1 MPTCSRPTTCARSTS
16 AVPDRLFALHGKHDN
31 VAADVA
37 VPLQGGTATAK
48 TPSTDG
54 SGVAAAAAAAANSP
68 QLRSTSLKPI
78 FAYSAR
84 ACRGSAC
91 LLTLPPDFSQLVDL
105 VELGVAIAAN
115 DGVEPPA
122 SARKSS
128 APPEQIIVA
137 GSFLSDGAAT
147 RLRGTRLIRTL
158 DVKNTL
164 HCIGGVSALLPL
176 LTSDENCAGALR
188 LIVTMIDGNIRNQAD
203 LVRCAGPAIM
213 AMLLRDRAVTAITDT
228 LLAGVQSLYATAQLP
243 QLKRRLLED
252 LLFEFAAW
260 IAAPFAVQRQLLQTL
275 QERAVASI
283 AYFRS
288 TIEVPFML
296 DILQRFLWFRQPSL
310 SAAALGFDPARRSLS
325 HQEVAELRS
334 MLLTLLMW
342 LLGGHGTLNAILP
355 DSLQAPAELGRQQSV
370 SSSVTRRQTVTGTDR
385 PLMTSGSST
394 NPFSKA
400 REVGIT
406 QEMRLPPPT
415 TAQLRHGIEALLKY
429 VHVAEDRTAITDV
442 LWLIVRLMHDT
453 DSAMA
458 VIEGMSGVPQCFVAL
473 LDVDSPAVRMAALRA
488 IGVFLARLS
497 PRARERFAAEFGLTF
512 IVDKLG
518 AFTVDERAYVGVL
531 LLLIG
536 DGGVSCDWPVLS
548 DATTLVNPSCVI
560 ALLHLLS
567 LADKLEL
574 VRNALKD
581 LSALASRAVNSDAI
595 AALPC
600 WQLWILEL
608 PLRVRSLAADGSDEL
623 ETLFD
628 LATTLLST
636 VLCRAVR
643 AHADGWRHV
652 EDTLEYV
659 RYVAGSNTQLR
670 GAAVARQIL
679 FKLLRGLEADI
690 QQLMSANDVE
700 GAVQL
705 GRNIAYIAVLVEQ
718 HALGGGTL
726 TIGDDSED
734 RTIVV
739 VAPVAAAGDDAPA
752 AAAAPAASERA
763 TPSCWRDFA
772 LCAKLLDLLDW
783 VLVPPIYSAA
793 LDEEVMSALN
803 GPQAAVAGG
812 GGTSSVPTTLPRAAD
827 PDAPPASAPAPLPAG
842 YTSLTLF
849 HLQLS
854 LMVPVL
860 EHASTVYGTADVA
873 TKQAPLRELHALL
886 HAGASAQEISS
897 ALGSRLSDQL
907 RDKLAQTMAPLKSLQ
922 RLYDKC
928 TQRLRALLRQ
938 STMALPT
945 AANEARLVQLAHVI
959 GRAIGKSADENSAV
973 GLELLPLFRDLLA
986 HRSLAYLE
994 PDLILAGIVE
1004 QQQRVREQSAT
1015 TTPPPVAATAA
1026 FVSTTPAVVLSSP
1039 PPAAKAAAA
1048 TADDNPKRLSSFGAM
1063 ARARA
1068 SSATQPASSVRTSGT
1083 SSGAT
1088 SPRGGAAASD
1098 DNGAGA
1104 SVADARN
1111 DAMTELARRMAA
1123 MLTHSATEASNSAA
1137 RRMQLV
1143 APHRTARRSA
1153 LRAQVAGN
1161 VDRWRV
1167 DSVRRHTAVVGAG
1180 AAYHQQACA
1189 DAAATTALL
1198 AARRQL
1204 AIDGVRHWWTKRVM
1218 RQLTHARAP
1227 WFVPTEQSAEH
1238 WKLDMAQNHIGMR
1251 LRLRRNYTFD
1261 QHENATATYRKQQFE
1276 EQAAS
1281 GSELSSKA
1289 DAALNDQLSRWK
1301 FGEGTAAAVVSA
1313 AGVAGGGKD
1322 DDEGGDAGDAGGKDE
1337 ASSPSLARNSSF
1349 LKEAGRSDGD
1359 GEWTVVDDNAS
1370 TSSQSSL
1377 PSVSGEPP
1385 LDDERLLVQMVA
1397 SDRERSV
1404 FSTNDVEFVTLHTSV
1419 RGRIDVTNA
1428 SLYFYAETAA
1438 AGEGGGDAHE
1448 ADHSRKTRRWPLAA
1462 LKSVT
1467 RRRYMLK
1474 ETAVEMLFD
1483 TRRSYMLN
1491 FESVQVR
1498 RRFVKALA
1506 ATATCEI
1513 DTKERSHVDELK
1525 RSGYTEMWQR
1535 REISNFEY
1543 LMQLNAIAGRTH
1555 VDLNQYPVFPWVL
1568 TDYTS
1573 AELDLSNPAVYRD
1586 LRKPVGA
1593 LNEARLEGLRERF
1606 ASAPSPAEQFL
1617 YGTHYSSAGA
1627 VLYYLIRL
1635 EPYTTQHVMLQDG
1648 KFDHADRLFH
1658 SVPACWRS
1666 VITATSDVKELIPEF
1681 YYLPEFLLNA
1691 DNFELGTTQLG
1702 DKLGDVVLPPWA
1714 NGSAHRFVRL
1724 MREALESEIVSQTL
1738 HHWIDLIFGYQQR
1751 GEAAVVADNVY
1762 HPLTYGDIDVDAID
1776 DPLLRAA
1783 ALQQIAN
1790 FGQCPRQL
1798 LRKPHPRRTPLTVA
1812 LQPMLSTPQL
1822 IRRGK
1827 PVRLPHN
1834 VARLF
1839 RVEQQLLSIGDRDGD
1854 VALFTLASASGSQ
1867 GSALNNSTNDQLAV
1881 HLRLA
1886 GVVPELAVPISPRM
1900 LVTVDNVNYALRLV
1914 SLETGKTVQTVS
1926 FHTNEIT
1933 SLAYDDDERVLVSG
1947 SRDSTACVWH
1957 IVKPFK
1963 KGGITNLV
1971 PGLLLRSARRLESEP
1986 RVTLTGHD
1994 CPLSAVALSTDLDL
2008 CVTCSLDGTVNL
2020 YSPSTGAFVRSLA
2033 TDAHTVFN
2041 EAHITVNGDIIL
2053 ASHQTNELYTY
2064 SINATLLARCV
2075 ADEAPRAL
2083 LVERRGLR
2091 FVSGGDNGVVVR
2103 SVATLEVLFTLIVG
2117 LRARCLTWH
2126 ADEQT
2131 LVIGLDKSEL
2141 AIFARD
2147 LSSPQQPFV
2156 AQPPSP
2162 VAVPLQIAQSG
2173 EE

>member
-1 MPTCSRPTTCARSTS
+1 LKVKIRKKKKKRLVIVNYFFLFMNESYFVFFFFPFFFFFFFLLLLSLFEKKMNYSSVAQLFVSANTSSDHVDERLLDLLFDLLLDTPHAFGTSTAATGAATPTVREPLIAKS
-16 AVPDRLFALHGKHDN
+16 AVLPVLMSVVTNALQRGHESVAVLAVERLAVLLRDSRNLAAAFEAVQFDWLHFLLDAVRTDDAAADTPLVAALLALVEAFAASTMNVAHLRRFMRLVAACRSASLRALLVARLERIGAPKAGPLAYFDCDGVTSGIKLSRLAKFPSNGYSFCLWVSLAALADARRPHHPRLFSFLCADTAGIEAVFVGSKLALRVRQSGGRTEEVLCNYTFEAQTWYHLVVTHQYHLVGKSIITLYVNGARDCAVPLRYPSDINKRPLTHVCICTNDRVDEAQIFTMPLAARLGDCVLYADVLTANDVRAQYECGPDRLFALHGKHDN

-37 VPLQGGTATAK
+37 VPLQGGTATTKA
-48 TPSTDG
+48 PSSDG
-54 SGVAAAAAAAANSP
+54 TGVAAAAAAANAP

-105 VELGVAIAAN
+105 IELGNAIAAN
-115 DGVEPPA
+115 DGVDPPA
-122 SARKSS
+122 SSRKSS
-128 APPEQIIVA
+128 GPPEQIIVA

-147 RLRGTRLIRTL
+147 RLRATRLIRTL

-228 LLAGVQSLYATAQLP
+228 LLTGVQSLYATAQLP

-252 LLFEFAAW
+252 LLFEYAAW

-342 LLGGHGTLNAILP
+342 VLGGHGTLNAILP

-370 SSSVTRRQTVTGTDR
+370 ASGVTRRQTVTGTDR
-385 PLMTSGSST
+385 PLMASGSSN

-488 IGVFLARLS
+488 IGVFLSRLS
-497 PRARERFAAEFGLTF
+497 PRARERFTAEFGLTF

-548 DATTLVNPSCVI
+548 DATTLVNPTCVI

-581 LSALASRAVNSDAI
+581 LSALASRPANSDAI
-595 AALPC
+595 AALSC

-608 PLRVRSLAADGSDEL
+608 PLRVRSLAADGSNDL
-623 ETLFD
+623 DSLFD
-628 LATTLLST
+628 LTTTLLST

-659 RYVAGSNTQLR
+659 RYLAGSNTQLR
-670 GAAVARQIL
+670 GAAVTRQIL

-718 HALGGGTL
+718 HALGNGAL
-726 TIGDDSED
+726 TIGDESED
-734 RTIVV
+734 RPIA
-739 VAPVAAAGDDAPA
+739 APAVDEA
-752 AAAAPAASERA
+752 AAAATAPAVPERA
-763 TPSCWRDFA
+763 TTPSIWRDFA

-812 GGTSSVPTTLPRAAD
+812 GGTSSVPTTLPRPTD

-854 LMVPVL
+854 LMVHVL
-860 EHASTVYGTADVA
+860 EHASTVYGTSDVA
-873 TKQAPLRELHALL
+873 GKQAPLRELHALL
-886 HAGASAQEISS
+886 HAGASAQEMSS
-897 ALGSRLSDQL
+897 ALWSRLSDQL
-907 RDKLAQTMAPLKSLQ
+907 RDKLAQTMAPLKALQ

-938 STMALPT
+938 ATMALPT

-973 GLELLPLFRDLLA
+973 GLELLPLFRDLLT

-1004 QQQRVREQSAT
+1004 QQQRVRDQNAST
-1015 TTPPPVAATAA
+1015 SPPPVAATAA
-1026 FVSTTPAVVLSSP
+1026 FVSTTPAVVLP
-1039 PPAAKAAAA
+1039 AAVEAPPAN
-1048 TADDNPKRLSSFGAM
+1048 DNPKRLSSFSAM

-1068 SSATQPASSVRTSGT
+1068 SSAQPASSVRSSGSLSGS

-1088 SPRGGAAASD
+1088 SPRGPASD
-1098 DNGAGA
+1098 DNSAGSNSSGGT
-1104 SVADARN
+1104 SVVDARN

-1123 MLTHSATEASNSAA
+1123 MLTHSATEAANSSA

-1167 DSVRRHTAVVGAG
+1167 DSVRRHTAIVSAG

-1218 RQLTHARAP
+1218 RQLTHARAA

-1276 EQAAS
+1276 GQAAT

-1289 DAALNDQLSRWK
+1289 DAALNDQLRMSQWK
-1301 FGEGTAAAVVSA
+1301 FGEGTAAAVASV
-1313 AGVAGGGKD
+1313 GVAGGSGSKD
-1322 DDEGGDAGDAGGKDE
+1322 DDEGGDAAESAKEE
-1337 ASSPSLARNSSF
+1337 ASSPSLMRNASF

-1370 TSSQSSL
+1370 TSSQSGSL

-1419 RGRIDVTNA
+1419 RGRIDVTNV
-1428 SLYFYAETAA
+1428 SLYFYAETN
-1438 AGEGGGDAHE
+1438 EGADGHE
-1448 ADHSRKTRRWPLAA
+1448 PDNSRKTRRWPLAA

-1525 RSGYTEMWQR
+1525 
-1535 REISNFEY
+1535 
-1543 LMQLNAIAGRTH
+1543 LQL
-1555 VDLNQYPVFPWVL
+1555 
-1568 TDYTS
+1568 
-1573 AELDLSNPAVYRD
+1573 
-1586 LRKPVGA
+1586 
-1593 LNEARLEGLRERF
+1593 
-1606 ASAPSPAEQFL
+1606 
-1617 YGTHYSSAGA
+1617 
-1627 VLYYLIRL
+1627 
-1635 EPYTTQHVMLQDG
+1635 
-1648 KFDHADRLFH
+1648 
-1658 SVPACWRS
+1658 
-1666 VITATSDVKELIPEF
+1666 
-1681 YYLPEFLLNA
+1681 
-1691 DNFELGTTQLG
+1691 
-1702 DKLGDVVLPPWA
+1702 
-1714 NGSAHRFVRL
+1714 
-1724 MREALESEIVSQTL
+1724 
-1738 HHWIDLIFGYQQR
+1738 
-1751 GEAAVVADNVY
+1751 
-1762 HPLTYGDIDVDAID
+1762 
-1776 DPLLRAA
+1776 
-1783 ALQQIAN
+1783 
-1790 FGQCPRQL
+1790 
-1798 LRKPHPRRTPLTVA
+1798 
-1812 LQPMLSTPQL
+1812 
-1822 IRRGK
+1822 
-1827 PVRLPHN
+1827 
-1834 VARLF
+1834 
-1839 RVEQQLLSIGDRDGD
+1839 
-1854 VALFTLASASGSQ
+1854 
-1867 GSALNNSTNDQLAV
+1867 
-1881 HLRLA
+1881 
-1886 GVVPELAVPISPRM
+1886 
-1900 LVTVDNVNYALRLV
+1900 
-1914 SLETGKTVQTVS
+1914 
-1926 FHTNEIT
+1926 
-1933 SLAYDDDERVLVSG
+1933 
-1947 SRDSTACVWH
+1947 
-1957 IVKPFK
+1957 
-1963 KGGITNLV
+1963 
-1971 PGLLLRSARRLESEP
+1971 
-1986 RVTLTGHD
+1986 
-1994 CPLSAVALSTDLDL
+1994 
-2008 CVTCSLDGTVNL
+2008 
-2020 YSPSTGAFVRSLA
+2020 
-2033 TDAHTVFN
+2033 
-2041 EAHITVNGDIIL
+2041 
-2053 ASHQTNELYTY
+2053 
-2064 SINATLLARCV
+2064 
-2075 ADEAPRAL
+2075 
-2083 LVERRGLR
+2083 
-2091 FVSGGDNGVVVR
+2091 
-2103 SVATLEVLFTLIVG
+2103 
-2117 LRARCLTWH
+2117 
-2126 ADEQT
+2126 
-2131 LVIGLDKSEL
+2131 
-2141 AIFARD
+2141 
-2147 LSSPQQPFV
+2147 
-2156 AQPPSP
+2156 
-2162 VAVPLQIAQSG
+2162 
-2173 EE
+2173 